1 MDSPRRY
8 KQSVTRSGL
17 VVLLPLTLVVGA
29 CSSRVNPT
37 PIYRY
42 QDPDAVVTAMT
53 YSSDS
58 ALLAWGTSDAKIFLV
73 GVGRWGTPESFPPHR
88 GWESQRSQI
97 EGLAFSADHR
107 FLVSASFFLPPPAGG
122 DIRIDRVQGGTS
134 RLVKNAHADG
144 VEWLAYA
151 AGDRVLVSSSGT
163 EIAFW
168 DPSKLSRVGTIKVID
183 DNALDSISGA
193 ALSPDGRTIAT
204 VTLGGRG
211 TIWDVATRDSVHSF
225 RGRKVVSFAS
235 DGRSIATLDPSDG
248 AASKRIILVAVV
260 TERVTR
266 RFERSQGDISQIICT
281 QGGRWV
287 ISDSAES
294 VEDPGRIV
302 FWDSDSG
309 KATAEF
315 VAFPK
320 AISQM
325 AISPDG
331 NLFAAAGFG
340 GLVKVWRM
348 RDLLP
353 GDK

>member
-1 MDSPRRY
+1 
-8 KQSVTRSGL
+8 
-17 VVLLPLTLVVGA
+17 
-29 CSSRVNPT
+29 
-37 PIYRY
+37 
-42 QDPDAVVTAMT
+42 
-53 YSSDS
+53 
-58 ALLAWGTSDAKIFLV
+58 
-73 GVGRWGTPESFPPHR
+73 
-88 GWESQRSQI
+88 
-97 EGLAFSADHR
+97 
-107 FLVSASFFLPPPAGG
+107 
-122 DIRIDRVQGGTS
+122 
-134 RLVKNAHADG
+134 VKNAHADG

-225 RGRKVVSFAS
+225 RGSKVVSFAS

-248 AASKRIILVAVV
+248 AASKRIILVDVV